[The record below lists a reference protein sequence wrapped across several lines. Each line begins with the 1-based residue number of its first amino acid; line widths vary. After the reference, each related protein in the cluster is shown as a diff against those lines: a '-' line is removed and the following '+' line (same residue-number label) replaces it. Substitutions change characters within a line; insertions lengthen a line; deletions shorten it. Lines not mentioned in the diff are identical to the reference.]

1 MIQKQQFSKKIKRQ
15 TLAEQV
21 AVAIEDSILAGEWQ
35 GGDPL
40 PTEPGLSDQF
50 NVSRAVIRDATR
62 MLAAKGLVDVQHG
75 RGVFVTESQAEAFG
89 EALLLALRRAGATVW
104 DVEHFEQIIYP
115 EVFALAAVAATEDE
129 IERLRRLV
137 GEYLQIMEKVL
148 VVNADE
154 ILPSDSAAEATES
167 YRALIAQV
175 FAMTHN
181 KVFELLAP
189 PLVRLRT
196 FRNWQDDDIG
206 KNELLAMESEYFQT
220 IIGAIVSRDPDEVRK
235 IMHHLMKLP
244 PEAVQAMKTT
254 PVGEVPVIPIALQA
268 QRENRRARKS

>member
-1 MIQKQQFSKKIKRQ
+1 MIQKQQFSRKIKRQ

-35 GGDPL
+35 AGDSI
-40 PTEPGLSDQF
+40 PTEPELSDQF

-89 EALLLALRRAGATVW
+89 EALLLALRRAKASVW
-104 DVEHFEQIIYP
+104 DVEHFEQIVYP
-115 EVFALAAVAATEDE
+115 EVFALAAVAANEDE
-129 IERLRRLV
+129 IEQLRQLV
-137 GEYLQIMEKVL
+137 DEYLQIMEKVL
-148 VVNADE
+148 VVNADKSV
-154 ILPSDSAAEATES
+154 LPANSAAEATES

-196 FRNWQDDDIG
+196 FRNWQDDDMDM
-206 KNELLAMESEYFQT
+206 NELLAMESEYFQT
-220 IIGAIVSRDPDEVRK
+220 IVDAIVSRDPENVRK
-235 IMHHLMKLP
+235 MMHRLMKLP
-244 PEAVQAMKTT
+244 QEAVQAMRTT
-254 PVGEVPVIPIALQA
+254 PVGEVPVIPIALQDRMA
-268 QRENRRARKS
+268 KRPN